1 MFAFAVVKWRNL
13 KSPVSSAAIQVGL
26 FAPRA
31 TFNSRAIL
39 LLLTLMS
46 NDVVTQGSARSRLIL
61 NTPNHLQCSWATR
74 KFCQSEIPG
83 DWSGDGEL
91 GEGLCTVDLAGGR
104 LGWQATT
111 TTPQSPSAPPPPTD
125 AEDAAVV
132 GSEYL
137 SLGIVHL
144 VSLTICYLYVGLFEL
159 TYVTLTSEICGHSNL
174 RRVGLDEDN

>member
-13 KSPVSSAAIQVGL
+13 KSPVSSAAIQVEL

-111 TTPQSPSAPPPPTD
+111 TTPQSPSAPPPPTGTD
-125 AEDAAVV
+125 AEDGAVA
-132 GSEYL
+132 GSAYFL

-144 VSLTICYLYVGLFEL
+144 ASLTICYLYFGLL
-159 TYVTLTSEICGHSNL
+159 ICVHSNL
-174 RRVGLDEDN
+174 RRVGLDENN